1 MGRFEGRYLS
11 GRPSD
16 KRYDSAGAAE
26 FFRCFFESGVI
37 ALEDNLRVE
46 AAGAQSAC
54 IHPGKAL
61 LDGYLVKIIATQEEP
76 YLISAPEEGKW
87 GRVVLRAEKSGPGL
101 YIKEGTAEKPPALER
116 GNGIYEISL
125 ARICFSQGSMSV
137 FDERADKTLCG
148 VCGFQSGML
157 LSLAELIH
165 SNKYDIGDIVFRDD
179 DVNPGTLYG
188 GTWQLIWQGKTPVGL
203 DPDDSDFNQVGKT
216 GGSKTA
222 KYSLEQDGYAK
233 IGGYATQPV
242 VLRYVNRGN
251 VPEYSTTTYAT
262 FSQGAALGPN
272 DAPKT
277 QTRAMALGGS
287 TDAGSNMQPFVV
299 CRIWKRV
306 A

>member
-46 AAGAQSAC
+46 TTGAQSAC

-76 YLISAPEEGKW
+76 YLISAPAEGKW

-101 YIKEGTAEKPPALER
+101 YIKEGTAEEPPALER

-125 ARICFSQGSMSV
+125 ARICSGQGSMNV
-137 FDERADKTLCG
+137 IDERADKALCG
-148 VCGFQSGML
+148 VCGFQSSML

-165 SNKYDIGDIVFRDD
+165 SNKYDVGDIVFRDD

-203 DPDDSDFNQVGKT
+203 DPNDADFNEVGKT

-222 KYSLEQDGYAK
+222 SYLLGDTGYAK
-233 IGGYATQPV
+233 MDVQSASPFNWGYARISVPSYPATIKV
-242 VLRYVNRGN
+242 TGGTGSRVDSDTANRNRG
-251 VPEYSTTTYAT
+251 VP
-262 FSQGAALGPN
+262 
-272 DAPKT
+272 
-277 QTRAMALGGS
+277 LGGT
-287 TDAGSNMQPFVV
+287 TDEGNNMQPFVV